1 MVGERLWFI
10 LNPVRAF
17 ADLPAGDGAS
27 RWEVMSLAEAAGD
40 RVQPCRVLVVYHPDF
55 SERGYPALKGR
66 VAPAFQELESRG
78 LLELEGVCVLEPEPA
93 DEDLAAEVHS
103 DSHLKG
109 VRASGYYDIAL
120 LSAGAVIAGAS
131 EVAAG
136 RALASFCFVGA
147 AGHHASHDGFWG
159 FCFLNDVAMA
169 VTRLRAVAGL
179 RRFAIMDIDPHYGD
193 GTRDILGPDPEVLH
207 VNFHSG
213 YGIGKSGG
221 HGNIDIAL
229 PHNADDRRFLAGVD
243 EALDAVRDFEHDL
256 LFIVFGHDGHRDDYG
271 AFELGDGFYASFAR
285 KVKEVFPERVC
296 YVLSGGADERVARR
310 AIGDVIEVLA
320 R

>member
-1 MVGERLWFI
+1 M
-10 LNPVRAF
+10 
-17 ADLPAGDGAS
+17 
-27 RWEVMSLAEAAGD
+27 AEAAED
-40 RVQPCRVLVVYHPDF
+40 LTYPCKVAVVYHPAF
-55 SERGYPALKGR
+55 SDKGYPALKGR

-78 LLELEGVCVLEPEPA
+78 LLELESVRLLEAKPA

-103 DSHLKG
+103 ESHLQG
-109 VRASGYYDIAL
+109 VRASGYYEIAL
-120 LSAGAVIAGAS
+120 LSAGSVVVGAT

-169 VTRLRAVAGL
+169 ITRLRGSAGL
-179 RRFAIMDIDPHYGD
+179 RRFAIIDIDPHFGD
-193 GTRDILGPDPEVLH
+193 GTRDILGPDPGVLH

-213 YGIGKSGG
+213 YGMAKSGG
-221 HGNIDIAL
+221 PKNIDIAL
-229 PHNADDRRFLAGVD
+229 PHNADDRHFLAGVD
-243 EALDAVRDFEHDL
+243 EALAAARDFEHDL

-271 AFELGDGFYASFAR
+271 AFELGDGVYASFAR
-285 KVKEVFPERVC
+285 KVKESFPEGVC

-310 AIGDVIEVLA
+310 AVGDVVEVLA